1 MFVFFAGLKAELFYF
16 TAVFL
21 VMFFLCIHNG
31 KERMVEI
38 TSRKVIIGRPSSTMG
53 MPDLNLQPDKNVSRR
68 HAQVTLESGVYWIED
83 LGSRLG
89 VLVNGLR
96 LKSKRQIKFGD
107 RILIGRTEVKL
118 VPSDSSELVVEE
130 DKKKAGP

>member
-1 MFVFFAGLKAELFYF
+1 M
-16 TAVFL
+16 
-21 VMFFLCIHNG
+21 
-31 KERMVEI
+31 
-38 TSRKVIIGRPSSTMG
+38 
-53 MPDLNLQPDKNVSRR
+53 
-68 HAQVTLESGVYWIED
+68 YWIED

-96 LKSKRQIKFGD
+96 LKAKRQINFGD

-118 VPSDSSELVVEE
+118 VPSDASELLTEE

>member
-1 MFVFFAGLKAELFYF
+1 
-16 TAVFL
+16 
-21 VMFFLCIHNG
+21 MFFLCIHNG

-96 LKSKRQIKFGD
+96 LKAKRQIKFGD

-118 VPSDSSELVVEE
+118 VPSDASELVVEE